1 MFACSMYP
9 ADPDTLANV
18 EMEVTHQVK
27 KANYLYL
34 SLFIV
39 VCKCCCCMLYCMKL
53 KDIMFRYEDCSIM
66 QV

>member
-18 EMEVTHQVK
+18 EKEVTHQVK

-39 VCKCCCCMLYCMKL
+39 YVNVVVVCY
-53 KDIMFRYEDCSIM
+53 I
-66 QV
+66 V